1 MNGDPAADGLADE
14 SEFEFDELTTDASF
28 TTIDTHTEGEPTR
41 IVVDG
46 IDRSALVGDSVRERR
61 DSFADTHDWVRD
73 LLMREPRGHDDMFGA
88 VVVDSDHPDADVGVF
103 FMDSRG
109 YLDMCGHGTIGVVS
123 ALLELGRLDRRETVR
138 VETPAGLVEA
148 APEYAS
154 DGGVERVTIENVRS
168 FVYDRATVP
177 VSFLDSPLP
186 VDVVYAGNFF
196 ALVDSDHLDL
206 PVEPRHAATFVD
218 WGLEIRDAVN
228 ERLDIVHPLTGEEG
242 SVSITEIYG
251 TPEDVDRSIVV
262 FGEGQVDRSPCGTGT
277 CAKMALLHDAGALDI
292 GESYLHESIVGT
304 RFEGRLVAA
313 DERDGVTLTTPLIT
327 GSARITGKHR
337 FVKDAKDSLSGFS
350 ISAE

>member
-1 MNGDPAADGLADE
+1 L
-14 SEFEFDELTTDASF
+14 EFDELTTDASF
-28 TTIDTHTEGEPTR
+28 TTIDTHTGGEPTR
-41 IVVDG
+41 IVVSG
-46 IDRSALVGDSVRERR
+46 IDRSALTGDSVRERR
-61 DSFADTHDWVRD
+61 DSFAKTHDWVRD

-88 VVVDSDHPDADVGVF
+88 VVVDADRPDADVGVF

-123 ALLELGRLDRRETVR
+123 ALLELDRLDRRETIR

-148 APEYAS
+148 TPEYVP
-154 DGGVERVTIENVRS
+154 DGGVECVTIQNVRS
-168 FVYDRATVP
+168 FVYDQATVP
-177 VSFLDSPLP
+177 VSFLDSSLR

-196 ALVDSDHLDL
+196 ALVDSDQLGL
-206 PVEPRHAATFVD
+206 PVEPQHAATFVD

-242 SVSITEIYG
+242 SILITEIYG
-251 TPEDVDRSIVV
+251 TPDEVDRSIVV

-277 CAKMALLHDAGALDI
+277 CAKMALLHDAGALDV

-313 DERDGVTLTTPLIT
+313 EERDGVTLTTPLIT
-327 GSARITGKHR
+327 GSARITGKHT